1 MTVDLSR
8 SAASGVDVY
17 RSTGE
22 KIGRA
27 ESVYRNPADR
37 PAWVT
42 VTTGLFGTHCSFI
55 PLTDAAVTPDR
66 ITVRFS
72 KDHIRDSPT
81 VEPVGSR
88 LSPAEE
94 RSLQAHYGLADHDT
108 DSPAGSPAAVTY
120 ANNPSTGTT

>member
-1 MTVDLSR
+1 MTVDSPGF
-8 SAASGVDVY
+8 AGIGVDVY

-22 KIGRA
+22 RIGSA
-27 ESVYRNPADR
+27 ESVYSNPADR

-55 PLTDAAVTPDR
+55 PLSDAAVTPDR

-81 VEPVGSR
+81 VEPTGSR
-88 LSPAEE
+88 LNPDEE
-94 RSLQAHYGLADHDT
+94 RSLKAHYGLADHDT
-108 DSPAGSPAAVTY
+108 
-120 ANNPSTGTT
+120 